1 MDVHYYEQGNVRN
14 FLNAW
19 AKACDLLTTTQVQLA
34 TQHTATFPCPTQSN
48 GNQSVASQIVTTI
61 AKIET
66 AYHLELNDVYEELG
80 EKAFRA

>member
-1 MDVHYYEQGNVRN
+1 MDVHYYEQGNVRAI
-14 FLNAW
+14 LNAW
-19 AKACDLLTTTQVQLA
+19 AEFHNQLTMIQVQLA
-34 TQHTATFPCPTQSN
+34 TEHAASFSCPTQSN